1 MPFERQTLPQTV
13 AEVKA
18 GLASRLPG
26 ADTRLRRA
34 ALSVLARVVGGVAY
48 GLDAFI
54 AYKAKQIFPMT
65 ADAGHL
71 PRLARPW
78 RIFQKHA
85 EAATGHAAFTGTDG
99 AAMPE
104 QTLMQRADG
113 AQYESTAEAVVQD
126 GEALVPVRA
135 VTPGAGG
142 NAVAGTTLSLVQ
154 PVPGFDFSGAV
165 AEDGIAAGVDVEDV
179 EAMRGRL
186 ITRWQEPPQGGAVA
200 DWKAWALEVPGVT
213 RAWAYARWM
222 GLGTV
227 GVLFTTDN
235 AESPIPDATMVQRVR
250 DYLTDPARKP
260 ITADVYVVAPTARA
274 VDVVIQDL
282 SPLTEAVK
290 EAVREELK
298 DLFRREGEPGRVV
311 LVSHIRE
318 AISTAVGEYDH
329 VLVEPVNNIYP
340 EKHELP
346 MLGGV
351 LFVDEEDMR
360 RGGDEGDG

>member
-13 AEVKA
+13 AEVQA

-34 ALSVLARVVGGVAY
+34 VLTVLARVVGGVAY

-65 ADAGHL
+65 ADEEHL

-78 RIFQKHA
+78 RVFQKSP
-85 EAATGHAAFTGTDG
+85 EAATGSAVFPGLEGKPFPA
-99 AAMPE
+99 

-113 AQYESTAEAVVQD
+113 VQYESTAEAVAKN

-135 VTPGAGG
+135 VKAGKDG
-142 NAVAGTTLSLVQ
+142 NTAAGTTLTLVQ
-154 PVPGFDFSGAV
+154 PVDDFDFSGAV
-165 AEDGIAAGVDVEDV
+165 VDGGITGGFSIEGIED
-179 EAMRGRL
+179 MRGRL
-186 ITRWQEPPQGGAVA
+186 ITRWQEPPQGGAVT

-227 GVLFTTDN
+227 GVLFTTDD
-235 AESPIPDATMVQRVR
+235 AESPIPDATMVQRVQA
-250 DYLTDPARKP
+250 YLTDPDRKP
-260 ITADVYVVAPTARA
+260 ITADVYVAAPTAKL
-274 VDVVIQDL
+274 VDVVVQGLD
-282 SPLTEAVK
+282 PATEAVK
-290 EAVREELK
+290 TAVREELK

-329 VLVEPVNNIYP
+329 TLIAPVNNVYS

-346 MLGGV
+346 MLGDV
-351 LFVDEEDMR
+351 HFM
-360 RGGDEGDG
+360 DEGDSESDG